1 MDSLTEKVLHFKNTG
16 EGQTELFSQIRIL
29 IYFFPRKCGGWNAED
44 SSDFF
49 CFFQDRISRIIAR
62 FTYQGKSFSSYLS
75 SCIRF
80 QMICFQRQAIKAR
93 EHRECLCR
101 EEEVAAEEITYN
113 YSKKPLNFELI
124 QGKTP
129 KNSPLGNLACTQT
142 RKKILLLCLKS
153 CYYLDSQTIDHIAAI
168 IEMPGQNLHYL
179 VQELKKDLDAA
190 TPRIE
195 TLRQKRME
203 LFLMLH
209 FYQKRRSEEAS
220 PDKFPQW
227 NRLCDHYRRRLS
239 KVQNTIYKTRVE
251 PRHEDIARVLGLP
264 KGTVDSSLFTLK
276 KKMSHLL
283 KKP

>member
-1 MDSLTEKVLHFKNTG
+1 M
-16 EGQTELFSQIRIL
+16 
-29 IYFFPRKCGGWNAED
+29 
-44 SSDFF
+44 
-49 CFFQDRISRIIAR
+49 
-62 FTYQGKSFSSYLS
+62 
-75 SCIRF
+75 
-80 QMICFQRQAIKAR
+80 
-93 EHRECLCR
+93 
-101 EEEVAAEEITYN
+101 
-113 YSKKPLNFELI
+113 
-124 QGKTP
+124 
-129 KNSPLGNLACTQT
+129 
-142 RKKILLLCLKS
+142 
-153 CYYLDSQTIDHIAAI
+153 DSQTIDHIAAI